1 MIGRKIKPLK
11 MNKMEK
17 AIGGVFFFFFDR
29 NTELF
34 IKLRNEKEIHPEN
47 THSQLD

>member
-1 MIGRKIKPLK
+1 MIVRKIKPLK

-17 AIGGVFFFFFDR
+17 AIGGAFFFFDR

-34 IKLRNEKEIHPEN
+34 IKLRN
-47 THSQLD
+47 